1 MNQYRFSLIGAGR
14 LGRSLGYLL
23 RASGWPLH
31 AIATRSHASAKRA
44 ARYIGAGRAL
54 AGITAELATAP
65 LILITVPD
73 SAIDDVVCSL
83 EMSARDALR
92 GRVVLHTS
100 GALTSEVL
108 ASLKKFGA
116 KVGSLHPLQS
126 FNGSVVPELEGRLFA
141 MEGEAAAIRVARA
154 VARTLGGHPVLIDSS
169 AKPLYHAAAS
179 MAAGQ
184 ILALLEAAV
193 HLFTAVG
200 MKRKEAL
207 RALLPLTR
215 QVIENQER
223 FGARAAWTGPLARR
237 DFSIIGAH
245 QTALRPCPEEYL
257 TAYLAVN
264 RLAARVLARDTDAV
278 LAALDR
284 ISPARTIEI
293 LAKGVTA

>member
-23 RASGWPLH
+23 RASGWPVH
-31 AIATRSHASAKRA
+31 AIATRSQASAKKA

-54 AGITAELATAP
+54 TGITTEIAVAP
-65 LILITVPD
+65 LILIAVPD
-73 SAIDDVVCSL
+73 SVISDVVCSL
-83 EMSARDALR
+83 ETSARDALR

-108 ASLKKFGA
+108 ASLKKLGA
-116 KVGSLHPLQS
+116 KIGSLHPLQT
-126 FNGSVVPELEGRLFA
+126 FNGTVAPELEGRLFA
-141 MEGEAAAIRVARA
+141 MEGDAAAIRVARA
-154 VARTLGGHPVLIDSS
+154 IARTLGGHPVLIDSA

-184 ILALLEAAV
+184 VLALLEAAV
-193 HLFTAVG
+193 HLFSSVG
-200 MKRKEAL
+200 LKRKEAL
-207 RALLPLTR
+207 RSLLPLTR

-237 DFSIIGAH
+237 DFSIINAH
-245 QTALRPCPEEYL
+245 QAALRSCPDEYL
-257 TAYLAVN
+257 LAYLAVN
-264 RLAARVLARDTDAV
+264 RLAARVLARDTDSV
-278 LAALDR
+278 LAALDQ
-284 ISPARTIEI
+284 ISPVRTTKN